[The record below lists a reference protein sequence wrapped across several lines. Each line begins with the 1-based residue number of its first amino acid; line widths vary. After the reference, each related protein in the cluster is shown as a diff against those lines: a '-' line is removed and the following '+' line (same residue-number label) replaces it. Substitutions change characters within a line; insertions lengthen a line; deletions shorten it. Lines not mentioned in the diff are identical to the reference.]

1 EGYLMDPEPSSTL
14 RAAGSENLV
23 VAAVGLGTQPG
34 LLEFTVPVASS
45 TDILSARLRWVGRGA
60 NPVGDSTV
68 LVNGH
73 QRAGTLLATLNVGG
87 SLPWV
92 FFYEYDATTVA
103 RPGSNRWFVSGFNLG
118 SGSRHDGIG
127 VLVRYRD
134 PSSPW
139 TSILTVDPR
148 EFVSAGRGS
157 VWEFPT
163 GTSRD
168 PRNARF
174 VMLAGDCTSS
184 STDRLWWSAAAG
196 PTPSELVGVAPHV
209 MENRLSS
216 SVGSWM
222 DLLAENLV
230 IPARASHFA
239 YQLESPNDGAG
250 DTIVHFFGALL
261 SDGEGSFCTG
271 SISGRVWQDD
281 DGDGVDDGTE
291 PGLGGVSVELRDA
304 IGPVE
309 TASTDETG
317 AFSFP
322 SLCAGEYVVTVDETM
337 LPSGLRPTT
346 CSGGDCS
353 PLTVALATDESA
365 VSGIAFGWATPLVP
379 TAGCFSGLGF
389 WKHEYGVMTGVK
401 DGRQHVEPEV
411 LAGFLRQVDEATAL
425 DWTRGDGSLDP
436 SDAFAVLVENG
447 STPCENA
454 ARHYFVALLNFA
466 LNGAQP
472 SLDVDT
478 DADGA
483 RDMTFGAA
491 IETVEALFAEGGDD
505 ACRAAKRIATSIN
518 AMPSGE
524 CSF

>member
-1 EGYLMDPEPSSTL
+1 MLQMT
-14 RAAGSENLV
+14 GSERENLV

-34 LLEFTVPVASS
+34 LLEFTVPVATS

-60 NPVGDSTV
+60 SPTGDATI

-73 QRAGTLLATLNVGG
+73 QRAGTLLAALNVGG

-118 SGSRHDGIG
+118 GGSRADGIG
-127 VLVRYRD
+127 VLVKYRD
-134 PSSPW
+134 ASSPW

-148 EFVSAGRGS
+148 EFVSAGRGA

-184 STDRLWWSAAAG
+184 SSDRVWWSSAAG
-196 PTPSELVGVAPHV
+196 PAPSELAGVAPNV
-209 MENRLSS
+209 LENRLASS
-216 SVGSWM
+216 AGSWM
-222 DLLAENLV
+222 DLVTEDLV

-239 YQLESPNDGAG
+239 YQIESPNDGAG
-250 DTIVHFFGALL
+250 DNIVHFFGALL

-271 SISGRVWQDD
+271 SVAGRVWQDED
-281 DGDGVDDGTE
+281 ADGVEDVTE

-322 SLCAGEYVVTVDETM
+322 ALCAGDYVVTVDEATV
-337 LPSGLRPTT
+337 PAGLRPTT
-346 CSGGDCS
+346 CESGDCS

-365 VSGIAFGWATPLVP
+365 VSGIAFGWAEPHTPP
-379 TAGCFSGLGF
+379 SAGCFFGLGF
-389 WKHEYGVMTGVK
+389 WKHEYGVMTGAK
-401 DGRQHVEPEV
+401 NGRQHLELEV
-411 LAGFLRQVDEATAL
+411 LAGLLRHVDEATAL
-425 DWTRGDGSLDP
+425 DWSRGDGSLDP

-447 STPCENA
+447 ATPCENA

-466 LNGAQP
+466 YNGAP
-472 SLDVDT
+472 SLTVDT
-478 DADGA
+478 NADGA
-483 RDMTFGAA
+483 RDMTFGEA
-491 IETVEALFAEGGDD
+491 IETIEALFAQGGDD
-505 ACRAAKRIATSIN
+505 ACREAKRIATSIN
-518 AMPSGE
+518 ATPSGE
-524 CSF
+524 CNF